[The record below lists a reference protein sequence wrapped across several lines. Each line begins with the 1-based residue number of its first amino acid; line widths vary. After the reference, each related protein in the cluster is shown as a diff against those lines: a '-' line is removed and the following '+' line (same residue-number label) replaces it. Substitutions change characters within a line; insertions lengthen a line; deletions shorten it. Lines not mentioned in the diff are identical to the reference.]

1 MSTEVETEVE
11 VTIETLEDTLNRTLT
26 FLGGVARDVSI
37 FAALRGR
44 GYSQKEHNEGVKL
57 MMRAT
62 GYTDG
67 EISSA
72 TFNVATQD
80 AIKTVD
86 SWDED
91 GMRLVGA
98 TLRHR
103 FPEQY
108 KFVMGGLKAST
119 GMAAVAGVGTLLTRL
134 DALESGEGRKATR
147 KADHAAL
154 AKLADRG
161 LDADERARLRKLV
174 NTALSVSAD
183 ADNHE
188 KVLADDA
195 ARQAEYL
202 EALKAL
208 RVWYVEWADVA
219 RVEIKRRDRLIRLG
233 MASPKRRKRDD
244 DDDEEGDPNKTKT

>member
-11 VTIETLEDTLNRTLT
+11 VTIETLEDTLNRTLI
-26 FLGGVARDVSI
+26 FLGAVARDVSI

-80 AIKTVD
+80 AVKAVD

-119 GMAAVAGVGTLLTRL
+119 GMAAVAGVGTRL

-161 LDADERARLRKLV
+161 LGADERARLRKLV

-233 MASPKRRKRDD
+233 LASPKRRKRDEE
-244 DDDEEGDPNKTKT
+244 EEGDPNKTKT

>member
-1 MSTEVETEVE
+1 MSTEVETETDVE
-11 VTIETLEDTLNRTLT
+11 VTIRTLEETLNRALT
-26 FLGGVARDVSI
+26 FLGAVARDVSI

-57 MMRAT
+57 VMRAT

-72 TFNVATQD
+72 AFNETTQD
-80 AIKTVD
+80 AVKTVD
-86 SWDED
+86 NWDED

-103 FPEQY
+103 FPEQHN
-108 KFVMGGLKAST
+108 FVMNGLKAST
-119 GMAAVAGVGTLLTRL
+119 GMQAVAGVGTLLKRL
-134 DALESGEGRKATR
+134 DALENDEGRKATR
-147 KADHAAL
+147 KADKAAL
-154 AKLADRG
+154 AKLAERG
-161 LDADERARLRKLV
+161 LHAEERARLQKLV

-188 KVLADDA
+188 KVLEDDA
-195 ARQAEYL
+195 AREAEYI

-208 RVWYVEWADVA
+208 RIWYVEWADIA

-233 MASPKRRKRDD
+233 LAARKRPK
-244 DDDEEGDPNKTKT
+244 DDEEEDPNKTKT